1 MPFETG
7 MYSLSN
13 QINPVKIAQE
23 GQDLGVSRQ
32 EAGLKLQQLGQQ
44 TQEASQAFSDRQA
57 QRKAMQD
64 NYDPKTGEIS
74 QPGVLDSDF
83 AKQNPEMAKNLNN
96 SIHKLGLD
104 ATDLKNKAFQNQYAN
119 NADDPAKWKAGKE
132 ELIRRGYSEA
142 ANLPEVPVESTIQ
155 RGLIGTMS
163 AGQQLELK
171 MGQRKMA
178 MEQLKLYH
186 DDGIAPPPGLIE
198 MAGLPMPGQQPAS
211 AYHKEGMEKA
221 PHAAAFNGYQ
231 PGESVRMGKRDMAG
245 QKAYDDSLSQRK
257 LNDPSYAT
265 AENDLYAGKKAFAIF
280 NKYEDLNKINTQDAH
295 ILAGE
300 MAKIIKGGASPTE
313 QEVED
318 MMPGNIQS
326 RGAEKWAMLTG
337 KPVPTN
343 NAEFYQGAKDY
354 FGHLRQGAI
363 EKISAANEEARQNAL
378 AAGINKD
385 SLAIKHNARTK
396 MLTSGAADIQQKKQ
410 ELKLSPNDQKALEWA
425 RQNPDDED
433 AKFWLKKHGM
443 SK

>member
-1 MPFETG
+1 MPFDTSMFE
-7 MYSLSN
+7 LQN
-13 QINPVKIAQE
+13 QIDPVKSAEEGMKLRQMGQE
-23 GQDLGVSRQ
+23 
-32 EAGLKLQQLGQQ
+32 
-44 TQEASQAFSDRQA
+44 TQEASQAFGDRQA
-57 QRKAMQD
+57 QRKAMQQAYNPD
-64 NYDPKTGEIS
+64 TGETDLPMIMH
-74 QPGVLDSDF
+74 SDF

-96 SIHKLGLD
+96 SVHRLGLD
-104 ATDLKNKAFQNQYAN
+104 ATELKNKAFQNQYAN

-132 ELIRRGYSEA
+132 ELIKRGYSEA
-142 ANLPEVPVESTIQ
+142 SSLPDVPIESTIQ
-155 RGLIGTMS
+155 RGLIGTMTAS
-163 AGQQLELK
+163 QQLELK

-231 PGESVRMGKRDMAG
+231 PGESVRMGKRDQLG

-265 AENDLYAGKKAFAIF
+265 AENDLYAGKKANAIF

-295 ILAGE
+295 VLAGE

-326 RGAEKWAMLTG
+326 RGADKWALLTS

-354 FGHLRQGAI
+354 FGHLRQGAM
-363 EKISAANEEARQNAL
+363 EKISSANEEAKQNAL

-385 SLAIKHNARTK
+385 SLAIKHNARMK
-396 MLTSGAADIQQKKQ
+396 MLTSSATDIQQKKQ
-410 ELKLSPNDQKALEWA
+410 EMKLSPNDQKALEWA
-425 RQNPDDED
+425 RQNPNDED
-433 AKFWLKKHGM
+433 AQFWLKKHGM